1 MPLVPP
7 ARTRK
12 RVTLVDQRNQP
23 CRIDVG
29 IDLRGR
35 DVRMAQHCLQRT
47 QIGAPFEQ
55 VSRKSMAQSMRP
67 DPVRRHARSG
77 GKAFHNLEKP
87 DPA

>member
-12 RVTLVDQRNQP
+12 RVTLVDQRDEP

-35 DVRMAQHCLQRT
+35 DVGMAEKRLQHAQVRPALQ
-47 QIGAPFEQ
+47 EM
-55 VSRKSMAQSMRP
+55 SRECVAQN
-67 DPVRRHARSG
+67 VRDASRY
-77 GKAFHNLEKP
+77 
-87 DPA
+87 